1 MKKYANITSSEAHKF
16 IVTFTGEVADHENF
30 PFYLD
35 ELDQMYDRKEKVGII
50 FDATKAV
57 FPGLTY
63 QKMQAQW
70 LKDNAQK
77 MTDFCVGTAYIIPN
91 MLIRN
96 VLKAIFTLQKQ
107 PVAFIVCKE
116 AKEADAWLEARLK
129 EAL

>member
-35 ELDQMYDRKEKVGII
+35 ALDRIYDRKEKVGII

-63 QKMQAQW
+63 QKMQAKW
-70 LKDNAQK
+70 LKDNTDK
-77 MTDFCVGTAYIIPN
+77 MINFCVGTADVVPN
-91 MLIRN
+91 VVIRN

-129 EAL
+129 EA